1 MGDVKLV
8 DKESSKKGKDA
19 DSKGPMKKENVAGK
33 ETKKK
38 DRTLFSDESKEEK
51 KEEHSEKK
59 KEELKKPSEPSHE
72 STSEKESK
80 KGHKDTVSKKSA
92 SKIESKESK
101 GKKEHGPPKEEAV
114 THTKKNKVN
123 KKNKPFGT
131 YLLVILLIAVAA
143 VLIYR
148 NLPTNQGVLAEVN
161 GEKITFDEIRNV
173 VLRVSPEQFN
183 ESLFRDV
190 VEYKVNET
198 LLSQLADEEGIVVNE
213 TAVNQTYK
221 NQYVSMFESEAQLDT
236 VLASAG
242 FTKEE
247 IKESIRSQI
256 RQAMLINQLFGNISV
271 SEEEVQ
277 TFYEENKEQIQ
288 YFYSM
293 FMNQS
298 VENLSDIEG
307 ELENLII
314 ENKKNIAFQEY
325 LTEHYNQSEIK
336 LYEEN
341 IQKYYEIAN
350 EALQSQVNVEN
361 TTNETLSP
369 EEEIIEEDVED
380 VEGTT
385 QEEIQ
390 PANVSQEEATE
401 EEIEENTTEEN
412 ASQSEESSSQA
423 SVSPLNENT
432 EETEPA
438 TQPEETETK
447 TYDEESLTCFTHQ
460 GYEKSDVVIFVSEGS
475 ENYDKVQEIKEKLP
489 DLSFKEVDINSNVFF
504 DLTSCLEE
512 QISYIPTFVCI
523 ADGTIY
529 EGEPSSAAVE
539 EAMNACS

>member
-1 MGDVKLV
+1 
-8 DKESSKKGKDA
+8 
-19 DSKGPMKKENVAGK
+19 
-33 ETKKK
+33 
-38 DRTLFSDESKEEK
+38 
-51 KEEHSEKK
+51 
-59 KEELKKPSEPSHE
+59 
-72 STSEKESK
+72 
-80 KGHKDTVSKKSA
+80 
-92 SKIESKESK
+92 
-101 GKKEHGPPKEEAV
+101 
-114 THTKKNKVN
+114 
-123 KKNKPFGT
+123 
-131 YLLVILLIAVAA
+131 
-143 VLIYR
+143 
-148 NLPTNQGVLAEVN
+148 
-161 GEKITFDEIRNV
+161 
-173 VLRVSPEQFN
+173 
-183 ESLFRDV
+183 
-190 VEYKVNET
+190 
-198 LLSQLADEEGIVVNE
+198 
-213 TAVNQTYK
+213 
-221 NQYVSMFESEAQLDT
+221 
-236 VLASAG
+236 
-242 FTKEE
+242 
-247 IKESIRSQI
+247 
-256 RQAMLINQLFGNISV
+256 MLINQLFGNISV

-293 FMNQS
+293 FMNLS

-361 TTNETLSP
+361 TTNEALSP

-390 PANVSQEEATE
+390 PANVSQEETTE

-423 SVSPLNENT
+423 SVSPLNET
-432 EETEPA
+432 AEETEPA
-438 TQPEETETK
+438 TQPEGTETK

-460 GYEKSDVVIFVSEGS
+460 GYEEGDVVIFVSEGS
-475 ENYDKVQEIKEKLP
+475 ENYDKVQEIKEELP
-489 DLSFKEVDINSNVFF
+489 DLSFKEVDINSNAFF